1 MSSSSLSNYELPVNP
16 ATIGERLEAIKA
28 KTAEY
33 SIPSVYTQCFS
44 SIDLTTLNATDTLL
58 KGEKM
63 AKSVSDFP
71 NNFRGL
77 PNVAAICVYPSLVNV
92 VRRNLKAD
100 GVKIASV
107 AAGFPTSQTFID
119 VKISECIMAIE
130 NGADEVDIVIS
141 LGSFLSG
148 DYDTVAAE
156 IEQIKDAIE
165 DAHLKV
171 ILETGA
177 LPDLSAIRLASL
189 LAMEAGADFIKTST
203 GKMEPAATPEAALV
217 MVEAIND
224 YYKHTGRKVGFK
236 PAGGISTTQDAILY
250 YTIVRSVLGEE
261 WLTPSL
267 FRIGASRLAN
277 SLLTDITGL
286 NAQYF

>member
-1 MSSSSLSNYELPVNP
+1 MIQNHMLEVNP
-16 ATIGERLEAIKA
+16 SDLNARLAKIKDDLTKA
-28 KTAEY
+28 HT
-33 SIPSVYTQCFS
+33 PDVYKKCFA
-44 SIDLTTLNATDTLL
+44 SIDLTTLNATDTLK

-63 AKSVSDFP
+63 ASLVS
-71 NNFRGL
+71 NFSATFSNL
-77 PNVAAICVYPSLVNV
+77 PNVAAICVYPSLVNI
-92 VRRNLKAD
+92 VRRNLKD
-100 GVKIASV
+100 KKVKIASV
-107 AAGFPTSQTFID
+107 AGGFPASQTFID

-148 DYDTVAAE
+148 DYDTVSAE
-156 IEQIKDAIE
+156 VAQIKDAIE
-165 DAHLKV
+165 DVHLKV

-177 LPDLSAIRLASL
+177 LPDLSSIRIASL

-217 MVEAIND
+217 MVEAISD

-236 PAGGISTTQDAILY
+236 PAGGVATTTDAVLY
-250 YTIVRSVLGEE
+250 YSIVHSVLGEE
-261 WLTPSL
+261 WITPDL

-277 SLLTDITGL
+277 NLLTDITGL
-286 NAQYF
+286 EAQYF

>member
-1 MSSSSLSNYELPVNP
+1 MSLSSLSNYELTVNP
-16 ATIGERLEAIKA
+16 VAINERLEVIRT
-28 KTAEY
+28 KTAGY
-33 SIPSVYTQCFS
+33 SVPAIYTQCFS
-44 SIDLTTLNATDTLL
+44 SIDLTTLNATDTLQ

-63 AKSVSDFP
+63 AKSVSNFP
-71 NNFRGL
+71 NNFKGL
-77 PNVAAICVYPSLVNV
+77 PNVAAICVYPSLVNA
-92 VRRNLKAD
+92 VRRNLKD
-100 GVKIASV
+100 ENVKIASV
-107 AAGFPTSQTFID
+107 AAGFPASQTFID

-156 IEQIKDAIE
+156 VEQIKDAIE

-217 MVEAIND
+217 MVEAIHD
-224 YYKHTGRKVGFK
+224 FYKHTGKKVGFK
-236 PAGGISTTQDAILY
+236 PAGGIVTTEDAVLY
-250 YTIVRSVLGEE
+250 YAIVRSVLGEE
-261 WLTPSL
+261 WITPEL

-277 SLLTDITGL
+277 NLLTDITGL

>member
-1 MSSSSLSNYELPVNP
+1 MNTLQDYTLEVNSAELNM
-16 ATIGERLEAIKA
+16 RLDAIK
-28 KTAEY
+28 TAAAGLH
-33 SIPSVYTQCFS
+33 IPEVFKQCFS
-44 SIDLTTLNATDTLL
+44 SIDLTTLNATDTLQ
-58 KGEKM
+58 KGKKM
-63 AKSVSDFP
+63 ANLVNGFP
-71 NNFRGL
+71 DTFKDL
-77 PNVAAICVYPSLVNV
+77 PNVAAICVYPSLVNA
-92 VRRNLKAD
+92 VRCSLKTE

-107 AAGFPTSQTFID
+107 AAGFPASQTFID
-119 VKISECIMAIE
+119 VKISECVMAIE

-189 LAMEAGADFIKTST
+189 LAMESGTDFIKTST

-217 MVEAIND
+217 MVEAISD
-224 YYKHTGRKVGFK
+224 YYKRTGRKVGFK
-236 PAGGISTTQDAILY
+236 PAGGVSTTQDAVLY

-277 SLLTDITGL
+277 NLLTDITGL
-286 NAQYF
+286 EAQYF

>member
-203 GKMEPAATPEAALV
+203 GKMEPAATPEAAL
-217 MVEAIND
+217 
-224 YYKHTGRKVGFK
+224 
-236 PAGGISTTQDAILY
+236 
-250 YTIVRSVLGEE
+250 
-261 WLTPSL
+261 
-267 FRIGASRLAN
+267 RL
-277 SLLTDITGL
+277 
-286 NAQYF
+286 